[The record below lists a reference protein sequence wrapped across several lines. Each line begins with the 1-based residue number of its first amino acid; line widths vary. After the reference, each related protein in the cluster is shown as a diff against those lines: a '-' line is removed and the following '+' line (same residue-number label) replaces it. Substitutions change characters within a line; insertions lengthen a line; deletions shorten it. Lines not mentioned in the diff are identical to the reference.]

1 MVFMPRGS
9 SKSTYSSIVFPSRY
23 LGVHPQA
30 TLILASYGEELP
42 MEHGNRTRSII
53 RQSRYEK
60 IFGCS
65 LSKDSAAKDHFR
77 LTNGSTYYAT
87 GMGAS
92 VVGHRAHGII
102 IDDPIKNIQDARSET
117 KRKSTWASY
126 SYDLRPCLIPGGF
139 IVLVQTRWHEEDIA
153 GRILPEDWNG
163 ESGYF
168 DCRDGMR
175 WRVLC
180 LQARCE
186 THTDPLGRKLGEYL
200 WPEWFGR
207 SSPGEPEKYWQ
218 EFESDPTQWASMCQ
232 QIPRPPEG
240 AFFLEASFLVDGP
253 IDESGKIEK
262 IPVAYPPFCDVVF
275 CTVDSA
281 SKTGN
286 EHAGTAAVWCA
297 YTKNGGPNGPVPKLV
312 ILDWDYHQIQ
322 GASLELWLP
331 TVFTRGEELARLC
344 KARLGSKGALIED
357 KDSGVILLQ
366 QAKNKR
372 WPATPINSKLTA
384 LGKKGRAFNASPYVA
399 AGDVK
404 ISEHAYRKVVTY
416 KGSTKNHLMSQILY
430 FTMESKDN
438 DPVDLLDA
446 TTYAISLAC
455 GNLEGF

>member
-1 MVFMPRGS
+1 MLLCPPGS
-9 SKSTYSSIVFPSRY
+9 GKSAYGSVVFPSKY
-23 LGVHPQA
+23 LADEPGRR
-30 TLILASYGEELP
+30 LILTSYGSDLARK
-42 MEHGNRTRSII
+42 MGRRTRSII
-53 RQSRYEK
+53 RQERYK
-60 IFGCS
+60 RITGVS
-65 LSKDSAAKDHFR
+65 LSQDSGAADQFM
-77 LTNGSTYYAT
+77 LSNGSEYMASGLLAGITGNRAT
-87 GMGAS
+87 GA
-92 VVGHRAHGII
+92 VL
-102 IDDPIKNIQDARSET
+102 DDPLAGREAANSVAIRDKTWEAYQD
-117 KRKSTWASY
+117 
-126 SYDLRPCLIPGGF
+126 DLLTRLIPGGWLAM
-139 IVLVQTRWHEEDIA
+139 ILTHWSEEDPA
-153 GRILPEDWNG
+153 GKILPEDWAG
-163 ESGYF
+163 ESGMIK
-168 DCRDGMR
+168 CRDGMV
-175 WRVLC
+175 WNVVC

-200 WPEWFGR
+200 WPEWFD
-207 SSPGEPEKYWQ
+207 SPHWAQ
-218 EFESDPTQWASMCQ
+218 FESVPATWNSLFQ
-232 QIPRPPEG
+232 QRPRPPEG
-240 AFFLEASFLVDGP
+240 AFFLEASLL
-253 IDESGKIEK
+253 ENSK
-262 IPVAYPPFCDVVF
+262 PVQYPPFCDAVF
-275 CTVDSA
+275 SIVDSA
-281 SKTGN
+281 SKTNN
-286 EHAGTAAVWCA
+286 EHDGTAVVWCA